1 MLTVWR
7 TEAGVGCASSTMI
20 SASEDKE
27 EWSEEASMVDD
38 GESRE
43 FERGG

>member
-1 MLTVWR
+1 
-7 TEAGVGCASSTMI
+7 VGADVDCL
-20 SASEDKE
+20 E